1 VSPYRGFATLLAVVM
16 IALGLAMVTIT
27 LVHGF
32 GIGVIL
38 GLLFTA
44 AGAGRIYV
52 MRRSS

>member
-1 VSPYRGFATLLAVVM
+1 MKAYRGFATLLSLVM

-32 GIGVIL
+32 GIGLVL
-38 GLLFTA
+38 GALFIA

-52 MRRSS
+52 MRRSA

>member
-1 VSPYRGFATLLAVVM
+1 MNTYCGFATLLALVM
-16 IALGLAMVTIT
+16 IALGLAMVTVT
-27 LVHGF
+27 LIHGF